1 MKHAIALA
9 SFVFLS
15 LIFVGCNSTPSS
27 GNAATGVAAGAATGS
42 ISEQQAQQYY
52 GPAN

>member
-9 SFVFLS
+9 FLVFYL
-15 LIFVGCNSTPSS
+15 LIFVSCNSTQSS
-27 GNAATGVAAGAATGS
+27 GNVATGVAAGAATGS
-42 ISEQQAQQYY
+42 HSAHQAQQYY